1 MAEHTAGEWVANG
14 LRIQTVEHGTVLAM
28 VCKYDLYDD
37 TAYAD
42 AKRMAAAPDMLAA
55 LEVLTH
61 NWDTV
66 DEDSRPEGMTQAL
79 AAIAKAKGEPYD

>member
-1 MAEHTAGEWVANG
+1 MVVNQKETCTHSSIIDTNICECGEPACACDDCGKCLCQCHTVRELV
-14 LRIQTVEHGTVLAM
+14 
-28 VCKYDLYDD
+28 D
-37 TAYAD
+37 
-42 AKRMAAAPDMLAA
+42 A

-79 AAIAKAKGEPYD
+79 AAIAKAKGEV